1 MDTLQEHSIET
12 IQAKGDADL
21 LIVKTAVEK
30 STRQEVVVYG
40 EDTDL
45 LILLCHLA
53 ENNSHCIFF
62 TTDKHISM
70 KNLKVWDI
78 QKTQQV
84 LGEDVCLRLPF
95 VHAIIGCDTTSRL
108 HGIGKSAVLKKIK
121 SYHHLQTQGEVFLKE
136 SMGKDDVCKAGEE
149 ALVNL
154 YGGMP
159 LEGLDLLR
167 WRQFTTKTMAINRSS
182 IVQVQNLLQTSDA
195 AKFHSM

>member
-12 IQAKGDADL
+12 IQAKVDADL

-30 STRQEVVVYG
+30 SISEEVVVYG

-53 ENNSHCIFF
+53 EKNSHCIFF
-62 TTDKHISM
+62 TNDKQSSM

-84 LGEDVCLRLPF
+84 LGEHVCFQLPF
-95 VHAIIGCDTTSRL
+95 AHAITGCDTSRL
-108 HGIGKSAVLKKIK
+108 YGIGKPAILKKIK
-121 SYHHLQTQGEVFLKE
+121 SDHHLQIQGEVFLKE

-149 ALVNL
+149 ALVSL
-154 YGGMP
+154 YGVLP
-159 LEGLDLLR
+159 LEGLDIIR
-167 WRQFTTKTMAINRSS
+167 WRTFTTKTW
-182 IVQVQNLLQTSDA
+182 
-195 AKFHSM
+195 H